1 MRKSYLAAATLAT
14 MIGLAGA
21 ALPISVRVAAQ
32 GASPTATAN
41 DLRPASDFAAI
52 TDARARAL
60 ALFAEAGRVL
70 MHPRCVNCHPA
81 GDSPHQTDRMRLHQ
95 PLVVRGA
102 DGHGA
107 PTLPCNT
114 CHGPRNFEPA
124 HVPGHPEWHLAP
136 TSMAWE
142 GRSLGQICEQIKDRA
157 RNGDRDMAGLIHHL
171 GEDTLVGWAWS
182 PGASRTPVPGTQ
194 AAFGQ
199 LMRAWADAG
208 AYCPAP

>member
-1 MRKSYLAAATLAT
+1 MRKSYVVAAAPPAL
-14 MIGLAGA
+14 IGLAGA
-21 ALPISVRVAAQ
+21 ASPISVRVAAQ
-32 GASPTATAN
+32 PAPPTAAAN

-52 TDARARAL
+52 ADERARAL

-136 TSMAWE
+136 ASMAWE

-157 RNGDRDMAGLIHHL
+157 CNGGRDRAGLVFPHTG
-171 GEDTLVGWAWS
+171 GERLYAGPGPPAGGAPPPAAPTPAC
-182 PGASRTPVPGTQ
+182 GASPARGAH
-194 AAFGQ
+194 AAPHS
-199 LMRAWADAG
+199 AA
-208 AYCPAP
+208 